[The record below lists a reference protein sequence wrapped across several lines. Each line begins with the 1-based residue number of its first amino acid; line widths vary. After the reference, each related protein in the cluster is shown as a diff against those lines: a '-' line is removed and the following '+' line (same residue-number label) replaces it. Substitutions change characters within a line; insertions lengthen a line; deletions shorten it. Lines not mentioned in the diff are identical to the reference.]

1 MTPEEAAAVLR
12 RAAEIQAA
20 DLGRQD
26 ALDTAAVVQLGSELG
41 LREDAVRSALLE
53 QRRPRTTAA
62 ASPVLLGLDAELL
75 VRRHVAASPDA
86 VQAHLG
92 RYLELQWMQRQR
104 SRPGAT
110 SWRPRRGLAAD
121 LRRGLDLNRSIA
133 LKGVGAVEVQTEPE
147 DGGTR
152 VDVAVSVSDA
162 RSEALG
168 FLVAL
173 PVGLVAGVGAVVGA
187 LTTAPEALLSVP
199 LTGVVG
205 GAGWLGARAVV
216 SSRRRQVAEAF
227 EGVLDGLPAR

>member
-1 MTPEEAAAVLR
+1 MAALSEPAAAQAVEVYLDHLAVERGLAANTLLSYR
-12 RAAEIQAA
+12 R
-20 DLGRQD
+20 D
-26 ALDTAAVVQLGSELG
+26 
-41 LREDAVRSALLE
+41 
-53 QRRPRTTAA
+53 
-62 ASPVLLGLDAELL
+62 
-75 VRRHVAASPDA
+75 
-86 VQAHLG
+86 LG
-92 RYLELQWMQRQR
+92 RYLEQQWMQRQR

>member
-20 DLGRQD
+20 HLGRQD

-75 VRRHVAASPDA
+75 VQRHVAASPDA

>member
-62 ASPVLLGLDAELL
+62 ASPVLLGLDAEVL

-92 RYLELQWMQRQR
+92 RYLELQLLQRQR
-104 SRPGAT
+104 SRPGGT

-121 LRRGLDLNRSIA
+121 LRRGLDLNRTIA

-168 FLVAL
+168 YLVAL
-173 PVGLVAGVGAVVGA
+173 PVGLVAGIGAVVGV
-187 LTTAPEALLSVP
+187 LTGPEALLAVP
-199 LTGVVG
+199 LTGVAG

-227 EGVLDGLPAR
+227 EGVLDGLPGR